1 MGECKGLI
9 TDGKNEVKKKKERQ
23 RKKAKCEGDEDW
35 TVQWQDTVRLN
46 EEAKGHSRDGDNMIG
61 SLMY

>member
-23 RKKAKCEGDEDW
+23 RKKAKCEGDED
-35 TVQWQDTVRLN
+35 
-46 EEAKGHSRDGDNMIG
+46 
-61 SLMY
+61 